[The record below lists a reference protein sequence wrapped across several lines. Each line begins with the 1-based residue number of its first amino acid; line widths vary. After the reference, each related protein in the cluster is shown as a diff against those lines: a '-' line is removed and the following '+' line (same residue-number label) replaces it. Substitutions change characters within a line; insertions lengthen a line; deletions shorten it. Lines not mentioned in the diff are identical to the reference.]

1 MRRLKGYARIVRSL
15 RAAALQ
21 TVFGGAARWWRD
33 LSWHIA
39 LAIAKLHARRQEPD
53 LFNAARRRPAWQSS
67 IRGNDTALGPA
78 QGTNGLAGGRSFF
91 ATEREARPWWMV
103 ELEADWP
110 IHSIR
115 IHGCRGTSA
124 RSVTGLEVSISSD
137 RRQWEVVH
145 SSRHH
150 LGGAASPEPL
160 VIRLLDEHCARF
172 VKLELPQGGI
182 LALNQVEVMVAAR
195 HRDLFQVARRYDF
208 AFEQMA
214 SPRISR
220 AIKPFHVEN
229 APANFDGRI
238 SAFHVNRHHGR
249 FGNNLLQIG
258 TAVCLAQHLGVP
270 RVYLT
275 KLPKLKIG
283 RPIRFG
289 DVTVLPER
297 ALQRDRPEGV
307 LCGTFFYP
315 EQFGKASDEIDLA
328 RIAKAARALGQPILR
343 LTAPPAFA
351 PGENDLAIHLRAG
364 DIFNDTRA
372 HPSYVQPPLA
382 FYRLCVEFARA
393 ELGIGRVVLVYE
405 DESNPC
411 IPALK
416 AWLSEAG
423 VPHASHSRTL
433 DEDMAMLL
441 AASHC
446 VFGYGSFGL
455 AIALLS
461 GNLKTVL
468 FPWLEPRFDA
478 VRQATGIRAVR
489 IDDAGRGYIPSGGWA
504 NTPEQ
509 RQMMLDYPIVNLR
522 LGAD

>member
-1 MRRLKGYARIVRSL
+1 MRPPKAHADIVRSL
-15 RAAALQ
+15 RAPPLGG
-21 TVFGGAARWWRD
+21 VFDGVARWWRD
-33 LSWHIA
+33 LGWHIA
-39 LAIAKLHARRQEPD
+39 LMVAEMRARRQEPE
-53 LFNAARRRPAWQSS
+53 LFNAARGRPAWQSS
-67 IRGNDTALGPA
+67 IRGNDTTLGPA
-78 QGTNGLAGGRSFF
+78 QGTNGRAGKRDFF

-115 IHGCRGTSA
+115 IHGRRGASA

-137 RRQWEVVH
+137 QRQWDVIH
-145 SSRHH
+145 GSQHH
-150 LGGAASPEPL
+150 FGGVASPKPL
-160 VIRLLDEHCARF
+160 VIRLLDGHCARF
-172 VKLELPQGGI
+172 VKLELPQGGE
-182 LALNQVEVMVAAR
+182 LALNQVEVMVAVR
-195 HRDLFQVARRYDF
+195 HMDLFRVARRYDF

-214 SPRISR
+214 PPRISR
-220 AIKPFHVEN
+220 AVKPFHVEN
-229 APANFDGRI
+229 APAVFDGRI
-238 SAFHVNRHHGR
+238 NAFHVNRRHGR

-270 RVYLT
+270 RVYLM

-289 DVTVLPER
+289 DVMVLPER

-307 LCGTFFYP
+307 LCGTFFHR
-315 EQFGKASDEIDLA
+315 EQFGKAFGALDLSH
-328 RIAKAARALGQPILR
+328 IAQAARALGQPILR
-343 LTAPPAFA
+343 LAAPPAFA

-364 DIFNDTRA
+364 DIFTNP

-393 ELGIGRVVLVYE
+393 ELGIDRVVLVYE

-416 AWLSEAG
+416 AWLTETG
-423 VPHASHSRTL
+423 VPHISHSRTL
-433 DEDMAMLL
+433 DKDMAMLL

-461 GNLKTVL
+461 RNLKTVL
-468 FPWLEPRFDA
+468 FPWLERRFDA
-478 VRQATGIRAVR
+478 VSQVTGARAVR
-489 IDDAGRGYIPSGGWA
+489 IDDVGGGYIGSGKWR
-504 NTPEQ
+504 NTAEQ
-509 RQMMLDYPIVNLR
+509 RQMMLDYPIDNLR
-522 LGAD
+522 LRAD